1 MGMRNLIPKEYW
13 GIVRRKDYRH
23 LDDLLYLVICDSCG
37 EVFLKESFQQI
48 RQEIADGLWDRPFR
62 WYVTAGRH
70 WLQNSGHMVRVYMV
84 ESVRRSLVCDLSAQ
98 WISGLR
104 EGMTKEALAGEL
116 DFLEEQAAR

>member
-13 GIVRRKDYRH
+13 EIIRKKDYRH
-23 LDDLLYLVICDSCG
+23 LDDLIYLVICDSCD

-48 RQEIADGLWDRPFR
+48 RKEIAEEVWDHPLK

-84 ESVRRSLVCDLSAQ
+84 EDVHRKIVYDLSAQ
-98 WISGLR
+98 WILGLR
-104 EGMTKEALAGEL
+104 EGMTKEALENEL
-116 DFLEEQAAR
+116 NFLDEQAAK